1 MAAQNS
7 NMGCSRISL
16 HVPLLLHMQV
26 FLIFLITKSR
36 MLHKHLGA
44 YSLSSFG
51 IFPHNQC
58 YMEPYVSQKKR
69 CMAFGDME
77 EYCLGKA
84 IWLPAKSHQSGRI
97 SQISKCMGHCGRLNN
112 SPLKM
117 STMYSLEPVN
127 MFVLHCKRDFADVVW
142 LRILSQKENLPVR
155 KEDGQVARYRK
166 QAFQT
171 SASSFLCL

>member
-1 MAAQNS
+1 
-7 NMGCSRISL
+7 
-16 HVPLLLHMQV
+16 
-26 FLIFLITKSR
+26 

-142 LRILSQKENLPVR
+142 LRILRWEIILDYLAGPSVITKALIRGRQE
-155 KEDGQVARYRK
+155 GQGNRRRCEYRSRDQREREK
-166 QAFQT
+166 GW
-171 SASSFLCL
+171 L